1 MMRLSTRNIAPSLA
15 TGVQL
20 DALIAFRIVFLVSV
34 TDALYESVPRMVL
47 ADTVSGLCGVR
58 CCSWCKVAYAAC
70 LCISA
75 RLPNTGVSASI
86 RFTITAV
93 SLVIFAYVQL
103 LKAVP
108 PAQAGELFSPGL
120 SRRT

>member
-34 TDALYESVPRMVL
+34 TDALYESVSRMVL
-47 ADTVSGLCGVR
+47 ADTVSGLWGVR

-70 LCISA
+70 RCILA
-75 RLPNTGVSASI
+75 TLPNTGVSASI
-86 RFTITAV
+86 RVTITAV
-93 SLVIFAYVQL
+93 SLVIFA
-103 LKAVP
+103 
-108 PAQAGELFSPGL
+108 
-120 SRRT
+120 